1 MKIAG
6 IVAEYNPFHNGHA
19 YHIER
24 TRDPEGGCAAT
35 HVAAV
40 MSGNFVQRGELA
52 LLPKSD
58 RVRAALAGGV
68 DLVLELPLPWAMSSA
83 ENFAYG
89 AVSILDAL
97 GCVDVL
103 SFGSECGD
111 LEALARVADTLD
123 SDRFSSLL
131 RYQTGLGI
139 SFPEARQ
146 KAVAELAGTKTGAL
160 LQCPNNTLGIEY
172 LKALRRLGSSITPY
186 TVRRFGA
193 EHDEMAPLGEFASAS
208 YLRTLIRSDRLLNA
222 VAFLPGRPAA
232 LLSEA
237 LRERQGAA
245 EAHRLDRAVLARLRT
260 LTQEEIAALPGI
272 SEGLE
277 NRVYAAIRQAG
288 SLAELA
294 EAIKT
299 KRYPLTRV
307 QRLIWSAFLGIP
319 ASYTGQKPPYIRI
332 LGANQKGMEILS
344 AMKQSGR
351 CALPL
356 ISRASQAELLDETGR
371 AVWELENRAS
381 DLYALA
387 LPVPF
392 PCGAECTTGIIREG

>member
-19 YHIER
+19 YQIEK
-24 TRDPEGGCAAT
+24 TRDPENGCAAT

-40 MSGNFVQRGELA
+40 MSGNFVQRGEPA
-52 LLPKSD
+52 LLPKAD

-97 GCVDVL
+97 GCVDAV

-111 LEALARVADTLD
+111 LDALLRAADTLD
-123 SDRFSSLL
+123 SERFSSLL
-131 RYQTGLGI
+131 RYHMGLGI

-146 KAVAELAGTKTGAL
+146 KAVSELAGTKTGAL

-172 LKALRRLGSSITPY
+172 IKALRRLRSFMVPY

-208 YLRTLIRSDRLLNA
+208 YLRTLIRSDRLLGA
-222 VAFLPGRPAA
+222 IPFLPGGPAA
-232 LLSEA
+232 VLSEA

-245 EAHRLDRAVLARLRT
+245 DPQRLDRAVLARLRT
-260 LTQEEIAALPGI
+260 LTLEDIAGLPGI

-277 NRVYAAIRQAG
+277 NRVFAAIRQAG
-288 SLAELA
+288 SLQELA
-294 EAIKT
+294 DSIKT

-307 QRLIWSAFLGIP
+307 QRLIWSAFLGVP
-319 ASYTGQKPPYIRI
+319 AAFTGQKPPYARI
-332 LGANQKGMEILS
+332 LGANQRGMEILS
-344 AMKQSGR
+344 AIKQSGR
-351 CALPL
+351 CSLPL
-356 ISRASQAELLDETGR
+356 LSRASQADKLDEAGR
-371 AVWELENRAS
+371 TVWKLECRAA
-381 DLYALA
+381 DLYALT
-387 LPVPF
+387 LPIPF
-392 PCGAECTTGIIREG
+392 PCGAECTTGIIRMD